1 MLLAPFDPIPDF
13 DVETTVEDSEE
24 EGVDVTGLSISLGVM
39 FGVGFIMVTV
49 IFCCICARSKP
60 IRKCLGGCCE
70 NTCDC
75 FVCCIGGCLS
85 FLKLFDIRRYFG
97 NEDNGYVNNIVYL
110 V

>member
-1 MLLAPFDPIPDF
+1 MLIAPLDPIPDF
-13 DVETTVEDSEE
+13 DIETTVEDSEG
-24 EGVDVTGLSISLGVM
+24 EGVDVTGLSISLGVI
-39 FGVGFIMVTV
+39 FGLGFIMVTGL
-49 IFCCICARSKP
+49 FCCVCECCKP
-60 IRKCLGGCCE
+60 MRKCLRGCCE

-97 NEDNGYVNNIVYL
+97 NEDNGYVNTIVYL